1 MHIYIYTCIY
11 TYTPTSGHL
20 CLQDLPPTFVFLQ
33 RILKPCFE
41 HHSHRGEDANRR
53 CRPQTRRWRR
63 QRWLRMSPHGET
75 KRFNLQR
82 NFLLVLFSYSCPLV
96 SSCVKCGEEH
106 GFCMFLL
113 YPSVATKFHFCP
125 VYSPCQVKSQNPR
138 SRRATP
144 SAMPN
149 QALLPHSDDSSD
161 ASRKW
166 RVMAHETTEKNVS
179 FLYFARRL
187 LRLLLCGYVVRLILH
202 ITHIKR
208 SKGAFGVACWE
219 PVWPVHGEFCFILRC
234 PLYTAFC
241 IATQKG
247 CQFVE
252 DVCFVYESINII

>member
-1 MHIYIYTCIY
+1 MYICIY
-11 TYTPTSGHL
+11 TYTPTSAHL

-41 HHSHRGEDANRR
+41 HHSHRGKDANRR

-63 QRWLRMSPHGET
+63 QRWLRMSPNGET

-113 YPSVATKFHFCP
+113 YPSAATKFHFRP
-125 VYSPCQVKSQNPR
+125 LSILPAKSNLRIQGLDAQPHRPCQIKPC
-138 SRRATP
+138 SRIQTIRPTRP
-144 SAMPN
+144 SWH
-149 QALLPHSDDSSD
+149 L
-161 ASRKW
+161 
-166 RVMAHETTEKNVS
+166 MAHETTEKNVS

-219 PVWPVHGEFCFILRC
+219 PDWPVHGEFCFILRC

-247 CQFVE
+247 VNSSRMCAL
-252 DVCFVYESINII
+252 SMNLLK